1 MEIQPIYDVEVT
13 NINTQVAKTLVK
25 ELIQLPTTK
34 LGSIILGKSFSL
46 WVFSPFFPSERLDSN
61 QGGQEPSLS

>member
-34 LGSIILGKSFSL
+34 LGSIILGKLFSL
-46 WVFSPFFPSERLDSN
+46 
-61 QGGQEPSLS
+61 

>member
-13 NINTQVAKTLVK
+13 NINTQVAKMLVK

-34 LGSIILGKSFSL
+34 LGSIILGKLFSL
-46 WVFSPFFPSERLDSN
+46 
-61 QGGQEPSLS
+61 